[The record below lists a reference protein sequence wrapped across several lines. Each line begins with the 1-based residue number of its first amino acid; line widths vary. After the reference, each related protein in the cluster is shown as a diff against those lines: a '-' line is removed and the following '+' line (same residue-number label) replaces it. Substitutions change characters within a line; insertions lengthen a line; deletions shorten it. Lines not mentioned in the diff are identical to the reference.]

1 MTLDGYPYYN
11 PAAVPFCLEQPLGMP
26 EEENFR
32 QRKLAEKNP
41 LLRLHPG
48 SKASDTFAVL
58 FESALDRAFRE
69 LDGWKRDEDLRIL
82 LVPLAEHVSR
92 QASPKRK

>member
-1 MTLDGYPYYN
+1 
-11 PAAVPFCLEQPLGMP
+11 MP

-41 LLRLHPG
+41 LLRLHPD
-48 SKASDTFAVL
+48 SKASDTFAIL

-69 LDGWKRDEDLRIL
+69 LDGWKREGIYGYCWYLWPNI
-82 LVPLAEHVSR
+82 VSR